1 MIKVKDAIRRQDS
14 FDSGA
19 ELCGFCIGNSLLH
32 LEEKVSESGELLGG
46 KQHGPDKEKQ
56 PKGEAHR
63 CSGKGGP
70 LCSEKAFLPPEAFG
84 VKPAELSGRTL
95 LFRPLTDDTMK
106 VVLSRSAGGMQ

>member
-19 ELCGFCIGNSLLH
+19 ELRGFCIGNSLLH
-32 LEEKVSESGELLGG
+32 LEEKVSGVGELLGG

-70 LCSEKAFLPPEAFG
+70 LCSEKAFLSPEAFG
-84 VKPAELSGRTL
+84 GKPAELSGRTL
-95 LFRPLTDDTMK
+95 LF
-106 VVLSRSAGGMQ
+106 